1 MMNTPTQNSARMPRT
16 RRTFARR
23 ILEGQSVAGNLF
35 FRRLLE
41 WLDSP
46 TRLKHTDRERLLR
59 GAGALAGQ
67 TVLEVGCGSG
77 FFTVPAARLV
87 GEAGTLYSTDI
98 QPLAVEM
105 TARKVRE
112 AGLANV
118 IVTKED
124 ALRSSFE
131 GGTFDAVLV
140 FGVLPAPFLP
150 TKDVLREIARVLKP
164 GGVCAIWTAAPFW
177 SPYRAGK
184 DLGFLRMKKAN
195 GVFRLRKPETA
206 ALTERARD

>member
-1 MMNTPTQNSARMPRT
+1 MMNKPTQNGVRTPRT
-16 RRTFARR
+16 RSTLARR
-23 ILEGQSVAGNLF
+23 VLEGQSAPGNRF

-59 GAGALAGQ
+59 GSGTLAGQ

-77 FFTVPAARLV
+77 FFTVPAAQLV
-87 GEAGTLYSTDI
+87 GEVGTLYSTDI

-118 IVTKED
+118 IVRKED
-124 ALRSSFE
+124 ALHSSFE
-131 GGTFDAVLV
+131 GGTFDTVVV

-150 TKDVLREIARVLKP
+150 TKDLLAEIKRVLKP

-177 SPYRAGK
+177 SPYRVGK
-184 DLGFLRMKKAN
+184 NLGFLRMKKAN

-206 ALTERARD
+206 ELTERARD